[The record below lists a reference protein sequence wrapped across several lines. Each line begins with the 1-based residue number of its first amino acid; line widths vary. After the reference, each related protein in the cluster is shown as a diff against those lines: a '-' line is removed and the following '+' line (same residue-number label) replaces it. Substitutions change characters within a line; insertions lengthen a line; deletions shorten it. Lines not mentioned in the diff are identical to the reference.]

1 MCKGIT
7 HHPDSYHFLKGGS
20 QIQPFH
26 VICIKPG
33 MLHAIEKTC
42 IKEKISETNKT
53 SKLWEKEGKSKEEL
67 FWKLNIWQ
75 IIWAKGLTQFN
86 SPSVHWTLKC
96 DLHTL

>member
-1 MCKGIT
+1 MAKWDYFIYVVYHWLRNQFSDFKDTAIKPMCKGIT

-53 SKLWEKEGKSKEEL
+53 SKL
-67 FWKLNIWQ
+67 
-75 IIWAKGLTQFN
+75 
-86 SPSVHWTLKC
+86 
-96 DLHTL
+96 